1 MKISFDLDGT
11 LFGIHSDKLVQIYKT
26 SLANGDEVGIL
37 TGRTPLHRES
47 SIETL
52 KRIGITYWDFWY
64 DAEYMN
70 PSEVALVTMDIMTMK
85 PSQREGVHRYKV
97 RMIRET
103 GIDEHYDDE
112 TRWMV
117 IYDSTLPAVDVTKWG
132 GEPGVNIIHHKA
144 V

>member
-1 MKISFDLDGT
+1 
-11 LFGIHSDKLVQIYKT
+11 
-26 SLANGDEVGIL
+26 
-37 TGRTPLHRES
+37 
-47 SIETL
+47 
-52 KRIGITYWDFWY
+52 
-64 DAEYMN
+64 
-70 PSEVALVTMDIMTMK
+70 
-85 PSQREGVHRYKV
+85 
-97 RMIRET
+97 MIRET